1 LASPTVR
8 KAREFQRLR
17 DQGGEPF
24 FDFKGLNE
32 RLGGETL
39 DRWLATAKVGS
50 PDPGQALE
58 SSDDASPPPPPV
70 AGRRGVLPRRDPGPG
85 RRRGPDD
92 RRRVRPIAP
101 PPTPPAT
108 SARHPYE
115 SLLFWGLKPRQTVI
129 EVSPGGGYWTEILAP
144 YAKATGG
151 TYVAGV
157 ADLANPKVSE
167 GARKGRAAF
176 EARFADPA
184 LYGKV
189 RFVNFGPVA
198 GPLGA
203 AGSADLVLTA
213 RNVHNWTGQPGV
225 ADKIFADFFAVLKP
239 GGVLAVEDHRAD
251 PKSET
256 DKGADGYLATATV
269 VALAEKAGFK
279 LDASSEINANPK
291 DTKDYPFGVWTL
303 PPTRQSAPDGQ
314 PADPA
319 FDRAKYDAIGESDRM
334 TLRFRKPG

>member
-1 LASPTVR
+1 MNGLVVNRLIDVRPPLRSALPTPAKPSRVPTMTHRRHLLLLAAAALCLGATPALADDPVLKTAISSPHRT
-8 KAREFQRLR
+8 AANAAR
-17 DQGGEPF
+17 DQ
-24 FDFKGLNE
+24 
-32 RLGGETL
+32 
-39 DRWLATAKVGS
+39 
-50 PDPGQALE
+50 
-58 SSDDASPPPPPV
+58 
-70 AGRRGVLPRRDPGPG
+70 
-85 RRRGPDD
+85 
-92 RRRVRPIAP
+92 
-101 PPTPPAT
+101 
-108 SARHPYE
+108 ARHPYE
-115 SLLFWGLKPRQTVI
+115 SLVFWGLKPRQTVI

-157 ADLANPKVSE
+157 ADLANPKISE

-239 GGVLAVEDHRAD
+239 GGLLAVEDHRAD

-279 LDASSEINANPK
+279 LDATSEINANPK
-291 DTKDYPFGVWTL
+291 DTKDHPFGVWTL

>member
-1 LASPTVR
+1 MTTHRRHLLLLAAAALCLHAAPAVAADAALKTAIASPDRTPASV
-8 KAREFQRLR
+8 AR
-17 DQGGEPF
+17 DG
-24 FDFKGLNE
+24 
-32 RLGGETL
+32 
-39 DRWLATAKVGS
+39 
-50 PDPGQALE
+50 
-58 SSDDASPPPPPV
+58 
-70 AGRRGVLPRRDPGPG
+70 
-85 RRRGPDD
+85 
-92 RRRVRPIAP
+92 
-101 PPTPPAT
+101 
-108 SARHPYE
+108 ARHPYE
-115 SLLFWGLKPRQTVI
+115 SLVFWGLKPKQTVV

-157 ADLANPKVSE
+157 ADLANPKISE
-167 GARKGRAAF
+167 GAKKGRAAF
-176 EARFADPA
+176 ETRFADPA
-184 LYGKV
+184 KYGTV
-189 RFVNFGPVA
+189 QFANFGPVA

-203 AGSADLVLTA
+203 PGSADLVITA

-239 GGVLAVEDHRAD
+239 GGLLGVEDHRAE

-279 LDASSEINANPK
+279 LDARSEINANPK
-291 DTKDYPFGVWTL
+291 DTKDHPFGVWTL
-303 PPTRQSAPDGQ
+303 PPVRQSAPSGQ

-319 FDRAKYDAIGESDRM
+319 FDHAKYDAIGESDRM